1 MSLSIFE
8 IPFTLMAMTMMT
20 HKCICNSFQLNNITN
35 LASYDLG
42 MKIINNLFIHN
53 LYVSRTNIVHH

>member
-1 MSLSIFE
+1 MS
-8 IPFTLMAMTMMT
+8 FTLMAMKMMT

-53 LYVSRTNIVHH
+53 LYVSHTNIVHH